1 MRKVTC
7 VVREVYPVW
16 SIHSLC
22 HHNTRKITRVAH
34 DSRGLVV
41 SYVPED
47 RFAARTLKRWGEEE
61 VSDYA
66 RSEAGYAGLFDQM
79 FGRIQ
84 DGIRGKVMET
94 WGDTREFSSKWN
106 DLVKFRAAMRAVN
119 CASDDYDQFNRKPN
133 FK

>member
-1 MRKVTC
+1 
-7 VVREVYPVW
+7 
-16 SIHSLC
+16 
-22 HHNTRKITRVAH
+22 
-34 DSRGLVV
+34 
-41 SYVPED
+41 
-47 RFAARTLKRWGEEE
+47 
-61 VSDYA
+61 
-66 RSEAGYAGLFDQM
+66 M